1 MKNILVYVK
10 TKDDKKFNALSSLKN
25 FTYAPTLM
33 YASIFPGEKLERLK
47 EWADNFKD
55 LCIKNNVQIEL
66 RHYKGKAIYRV
77 G

>member
-10 TKDDKKFNALSSLKN
+10 TPKDKKFNALSSLKN
-25 FTYAPTLM
+25 FTYAPSLA
-33 YASIFPGEKLERLK
+33 YACLVSEDKKQRLIDWAEHYK
-47 EWADNFKD
+47 E

-66 RHYKGKAIYRV
+66 RYYKKPAFYKV